1 MTRYQVS
8 LVVFFVLN
16 YVANPAYTLAT
27 ESCIYPCDPLLNKT
41 LANPT
46 GTPRGAL
53 LLEVDKPQKL
63 IIPPQ
68 SNSQMTMH
76 LVIPTKPEDSWF
88 NMTNGLAVLAILISG
103 VSFIYSIVAARKAQS
118 KSINDDFWMR
128 TVTIPLTIK
137 HVMELVTEGVG
148 MYRDQERDMRKFFD
162 IYYLKKANLIRANFL
177 ITGAISP
184 NLPDLLNSL
193 VDDLE
198 DSLSDAL
205 DEEAVAACLSRFL
218 SGVVG
223 HFKSVQFKS

>member
-1 MTRYQVS
+1 MFMA
-8 LVVFFVLN
+8 LNFVVNSGYAL
-16 YVANPAYTLAT
+16 AN
-27 ESCIYPCDPLLNKT
+27 ESCIYPCDPLLSKT
-41 LANPT
+41 LDKKL
-46 GTPRGAL
+46 GTSESAPF
-53 LLEVDKPQKL
+53 LEVDKPQKVT
-63 IIPPQ
+63 IPHPN
-68 SNSQMTMH
+68 NSQMTMH
-76 LVIPTKPEDSWF
+76 LVIPAKPEDDWF
-88 NMTNGLAVLAILISG
+88 NMPNGLAVLAIFISG
-103 VSFIYSIVAARKAQS
+103 VSFIYSIISAKKAQS

-162 IYYLKKANLIRANFL
+162 FYYLKKANLIRANFL

-205 DEEAVAACLSRFL
+205 DEESVAACLSKFL
-218 SGVVG
+218 SDVVS